1 MPVFRLTPEFRQLQ
15 RTLRRWPGAETST
28 GKRSTHVSGLAIR
41 WAIRSV
47 WMRMRIGHLNHL
59 GFARRRTDAYG
70 DEEPIRNQAGKE
82 YVLSAPVVV
91 VGTVKDVRDITR
103 GGADVDSEWLGR
115 KRR

>member
-1 MPVFRLTPEFRQLQ
+1 
-15 RTLRRWPGAETST
+15 
-28 GKRSTHVSGLAIR
+28 
-41 WAIRSV
+41 
-47 WMRMRIGHLNHL
+47 MRIGHLNHL

-103 GGADVDSEWLGR
+103 GGADLDSEWLGR